1 MTFEPL
7 IHQSFFDMLGMVITW
22 AVAVS
27 LSITGVTYIFVR
39 RSSGMIIW
47 MVAVA
52 IMSVLVTSLAPVF
65 LISSQN
71 RQINTQTV
79 FANISKKY
87 EIQSMEFKTP
97 SKYLYPEQSEAQPV
111 LVQTKDG
118 VRSAFLTQD
127 EKTSEPTLTD
137 ADNGKP
143 MDDILKTK
151 Q

>member
-1 MTFEPL
+1 M
-7 IHQSFFDMLGMVITW
+7 IT
-22 AVAVS
+22 
-27 LSITGVTYIFVR
+27 
-39 RSSGMIIW
+39 W